1 MLQDVGPR
9 RLNSFTVLSL
19 TVRANHM
26 SLIYQWSSVFNQNM
40 IMIIPSQHFRTIQK
54 FRCQKHKHCVIP
66 RYKQSNMLLMMKII

>member
-1 MLQDVGPR
+1 
-9 RLNSFTVLSL
+9 
-19 TVRANHM
+19 M

-66 RYKQSNMLLMMKII
+66 RYKQLIEYVTDDEDNIMQEELLLKA